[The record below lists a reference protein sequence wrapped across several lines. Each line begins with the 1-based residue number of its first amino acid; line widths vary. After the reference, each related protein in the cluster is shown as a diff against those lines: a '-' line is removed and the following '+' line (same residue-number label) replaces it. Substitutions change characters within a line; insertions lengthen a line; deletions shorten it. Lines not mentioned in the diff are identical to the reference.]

1 MYSTRIVLTLYFLF
15 ICRRFVLTSPLL
27 PPYRIQDDWDGEVSG
42 PERGPQGDVRDETD
56 SDDQLHSIPM
66 TIHSQCAWLRL

>member
-1 MYSTRIVLTLYFLF
+1 VQMYSTRLVLYFVDGLY
-15 ICRRFVLTSPLL
+15 LL